1 MCIECGKSDN
11 TKVEVDK
18 HIIFHTMEDQSS
30 CEQCGKAYTQKFL
43 FRRIKELLL
52 GQSHI
57 CQYCEKT
64 ITRSPVSGAL

>member
-30 CEQCGKAYTQKFL
+30 CEQCGKVFTQKFF
-43 FRRIKELLL
+43 FRSIQEL
-52 GQSHI
+52 
-57 CQYCEKT
+57 
-64 ITRSPVSGAL
+64 